1 MKEISKKEASKK
13 YGICVSGP
21 NSLNRYYLREDGC
34 VVDDTDCVRY
44 YPPKKCENCGRV
56 GTEQCRTCTIE
67 IKNGI
72 KISGPSNWVEKKKPS
87 ICNILGVEV
96 GESFYIKGIKARFWI
111 QCDGTFC
118 TAPSNVTG
126 STRALLLALEN
137 PTLIQKYPE
146 LSMDEL
152 ALCRQLYNAGARWLA
167 RGKHLRWYK
176 KKPFLREEDGKWDMT
191 GDWNGDTGRL
201 PYGLL
206 SFIQPKQAVALH
218 TLIGKDK
225 E

>member
-1 MKEISKKEASKK
+1 MKEISKKEASEK

-44 YPPKKCENCGRV
+44 RPKKP
-56 GTEQCRTCTIE
+56 T
-67 IKNGI
+67 
-72 KISGPSNWVEKKKPS
+72 

-96 GESFYIKGIKARFWI
+96 GESFYINGIKARFWI

-191 GDWNGDTGRL
+191 GDWNGDAGRL

-218 TLIGKDK
+218 TLIGKNK